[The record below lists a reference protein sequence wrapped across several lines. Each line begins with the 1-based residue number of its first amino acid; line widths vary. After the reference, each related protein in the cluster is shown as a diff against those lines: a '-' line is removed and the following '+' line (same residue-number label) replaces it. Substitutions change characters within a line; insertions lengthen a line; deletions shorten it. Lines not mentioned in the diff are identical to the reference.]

1 MSAPYSGTASA
12 LDAGRGRLREAVEA
26 VRSRGARALHVAAGH
41 GRMSVCSYLVEELL
55 VDVNASDDSG
65 RLFVSSHFP
74 SSRKSRIVASCG
86 NMISSLDQSLLAL

>member
-1 MSAPYSGTASA
+1 
-12 LDAGRGRLREAVEA
+12 
-26 VRSRGARALHVAAGH
+26 VRSRGAGALHVAAGH
-41 GRMSVCSYLVEELL
+41 GRMPVCVYLVEELL

-86 NMISSLDQSLLAL
+86 YMISFLDRRLLALLALLACDVKFAEVLLQRHHIYCH